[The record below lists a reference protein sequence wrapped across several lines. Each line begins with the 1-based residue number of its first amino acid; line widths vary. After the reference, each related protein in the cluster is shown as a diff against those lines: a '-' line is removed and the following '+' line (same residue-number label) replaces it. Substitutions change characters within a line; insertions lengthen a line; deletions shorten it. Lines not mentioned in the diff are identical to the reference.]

1 MLKLISC
8 GFNMDTASV
17 ELRYQDSSMVSI
29 YCPAVEDLVAESRV
43 QRTELDWLI
52 YNEPLT
58 YAQLVLSGEVIEY
71 LNRPAIHG
79 IKDEIQAPR
88 TWKSTPSQKMGCSL
102 SMPEYSPYS
111 FNPCPDKCRPLQTL
125 RRCR

>member
-29 YCPAVEDLVAESRV
+29 YWPAVEDLVAESRV

-52 YNEPLT
+52 YNDPLAYAELILNGEPEL
-58 YAQLVLSGEVIEY
+58 Y
-71 LNRPAIHG
+71 LKAVT
-79 IKDEIQAPR
+79 K
-88 TWKSTPSQKMGCSL
+88 KTPL
-102 SMPEYSPYS
+102 
-111 FNPCPDKCRPLQTL
+111 D
-125 RRCR
+125 